1 MARPRRQARR
11 SIRKGRRV
19 SRSAARQSRR
29 TGRRVARTVRRV
41 GRKVA
46 RKARRTAR
54 KGARRTAR
62 KGARLVR
69 RAGRKVGRAKRIIT
83 RAATPRPGEEPE
95 LEQELCRIIRH
106 LESAIISGTD
116 TQPAARTLG
125 TPQPLSLTCSE
136 PEHGMSGRCL
146 WL

>member
-1 MARPRRQARR
+1 MARARRQASR
-11 SIRKGRRV
+11 SIRKARRV

-46 RKARRTAR
+46 RK
-54 KGARRTAR
+54 ARRTAR

-116 TQPAARTLG
+116 TQQAARTLG
-125 TPQPLSLTCSE
+125 TPQPLSLTCSG